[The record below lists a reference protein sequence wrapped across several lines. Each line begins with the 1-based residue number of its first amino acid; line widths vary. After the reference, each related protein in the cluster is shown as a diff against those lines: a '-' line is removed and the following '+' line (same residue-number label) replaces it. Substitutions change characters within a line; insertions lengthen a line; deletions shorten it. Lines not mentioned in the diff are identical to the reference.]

1 MNKNICEMQR
11 HLPKIEIDRLQC
23 LADIKKQYALGT
35 ISLEEAKRQLKEK
48 VGKLRPYHYAL
59 MEQTMTEENPE
70 ECFKE
75 NLSELNKLLEEM
87 MDYSIPTLPDDHPIR
102 HYYREN
108 EEMRSILNAAEDL
121 VQYPV
126 IKNQWL
132 ELLDKASAYLIHY
145 TRKQNQLYPILE
157 KKGFDRPTVTMWTF
171 DDMISNSVKKLRPL
185 LEANDEEA
193 FIAQVKELIP
203 YLRDLMDKEEAIL
216 YPTSLALI
224 NEEEFEEMKSG
235 DQEIGFAFI
244 DVAKTEKKDNIR
256 PADGF
261 AQELQS
267 LLMKY
272 GYAVG
277 HNQPL
282 DVTTGKLTLEQIN
295 LIYQHLPFDISF
307 VNEDELVQF
316 YSDTDHRIFPRS
328 KNVIGRKVENCH
340 PRKSVHIV
348 REIVEKMRS
357 GEQSKAEF
365 WINKPNLFIYITYYA
380 VRDKQGTFRGI
391 LEVMQDCTRIRSLTG
406 SQTLLTWA
414 DEEKKSATSPPTA
427 TMTDSVEAGKD
438 NNKQVTEITEDTML
452 KDLFSQYPGL
462 KEALAQQ
469 YAPFKMLQTALGKLI
484 LKKATIKMAGERSG
498 LGTQKLITMIRQ
510 TIRSINQS

>member
-1 MNKNICEMQR
+1 MRR
-11 HLPKIEIDRLQC
+11 HLPAIEIERLQY
-23 LADIKKQYALGT
+23 LADIKKRYALGA

-87 MDYSIPTLPDDHPIR
+87 MDCSIPTLPDDHPIR

-108 EEMRSILNAAEDL
+108 EEMRRVLNAAEDL
-121 VQYPV
+121 AQYPV

-224 NEEEFEEMKSG
+224 KEEEFEEMKSG
-235 DQEIGFAFI
+235 DQEIGFAFFE
-244 DVAKTEKKDNIR
+244 VAGTEKKKDDIR
-256 PADGF
+256 PTDSF

-267 LLMKY
+267 LLAKH

-277 HNQPL
+277 RDQPL

-365 WINKPNLFIYITYYA
+365 WIDKPNLFIYITYYA
-380 VRDKQGTFRGI
+380 VRDKRGDFRGI
-391 LEVMQDCTRIRSLTG
+391 LEVMQDCTHIRSLTG
-406 SQTLLTWA
+406 SRTLLTWA
-414 DEEKKSATSPPTA
+414 DEEGTPTTTPDATTAEPTENR
-427 TMTDSVEAGKD
+427 DD
-438 NNKQVTEITEDTML
+438 NAKQATEINEDTKL

-462 KEALAQQ
+462 KEDLARQ

-498 LGTQKLITMIRQ
+498 LGTQKLIAMIRQ
-510 TIRSINQS
+510 AIHRDGQS

>member
-1 MNKNICEMQR
+1 
-11 HLPKIEIDRLQC
+11 
-23 LADIKKQYALGT
+23 
-35 ISLEEAKRQLKEK
+35 
-48 VGKLRPYHYAL
+48 
-59 MEQTMTEENPE
+59 
-70 ECFKE
+70 
-75 NLSELNKLLEEM
+75 
-87 MDYSIPTLPDDHPIR
+87 
-102 HYYREN
+102 
-108 EEMRSILNAAEDL
+108 MRRILNAAEDL

-171 DDMISNSVKKLRPL
+171 DDMISNCVKKLSPL
-185 LEANDEEA
+185 LEANDEDT
-193 FIAQVKELIP
+193 FVAQVKELIP

-224 NEEEFEEMKSG
+224 KEEEFEEMKSG

-244 DVAKTEKKDNIR
+244 NVAKTEKKDNIR

-267 LLMKY
+267 LLAKY
-272 GYAVG
+272 GYAVK
-277 HNQPL
+277 HDQPL

-357 GEQSKAEF
+357 GEQDKAEF

-380 VRDKQGTFRGI
+380 VRDKQGDFRGI
-391 LEVMQDCTRIRSLTG
+391 LEVMQDCSRIRTLTG

-414 DEEKKSATSPPTA
+414 DEKEKYATPPTS
-427 TMTDSVEAGKD
+427 TMTDSMEAEKD
-438 NNKQVTEITEDTML
+438 DDKQVAEITEYTML

-510 TIRSINQS
+510 TIHRISQS

>member
-1 MNKNICEMQR
+1 MRR
-11 HLPKIEIDRLQC
+11 HLPAIETERLQH
-23 LADIKKQYALGT
+23 LADIKKRYAQGA

-108 EEMRSILNAAEDL
+108 EEMRRVLNAAEDL
-121 VQYPV
+121 AQYPV

-145 TRKQNQLYPILE
+145 TRKQNQLYPLLE

-224 NEEEFEEMKSG
+224 KEEEFEEMKSG
-235 DQEIGFAFI
+235 DQEIGFAFFE
-244 DVAKTEKKDNIR
+244 VAGTEKEKDDIR
-256 PADGF
+256 PTDSF

-267 LLMKY
+267 LLAKH

-277 HNQPL
+277 RDQPL

-365 WINKPNLFIYITYYA
+365 WIDKPNLFIYITYYA
-380 VRDKQGTFRGI
+380 VRDKRGDFRGI
-391 LEVMQDCTRIRSLTG
+391 LEVMQDCTHIRSLTG
-406 SQTLLTWA
+406 SRTLLTWA
-414 DEEKKSATSPPTA
+414 DEDGTPATTPDATTAEPTE
-427 TMTDSVEAGKD
+427 TRDD
-438 NNKQVTEITEDTML
+438 NAKQATEINEDTKL

-462 KEALAQQ
+462 KEDLARQ

-498 LGTQKLITMIRQ
+498 LGTRKLIAMIRQ
-510 TIRSINQS
+510 AINRDGQS

>member
-1 MNKNICEMQR
+1 
-11 HLPKIEIDRLQC
+11 
-23 LADIKKQYALGT
+23 
-35 ISLEEAKRQLKEK
+35 
-48 VGKLRPYHYAL
+48 
-59 MEQTMTEENPE
+59 
-70 ECFKE
+70 
-75 NLSELNKLLEEM
+75 
-87 MDYSIPTLPDDHPIR
+87 
-102 HYYREN
+102 
-108 EEMRSILNAAEDL
+108 
-121 VQYPV
+121 
-126 IKNQWL
+126 
-132 ELLDKASAYLIHY
+132 
-145 TRKQNQLYPILE
+145 
-157 KKGFDRPTVTMWTF
+157 
-171 DDMISNSVKKLRPL
+171 MISNCVKKLRPL
-185 LEANDEEA
+185 LEANDEET
-193 FIAQVKELIP
+193 FVAQVKELIP

-224 NEEEFEEMKSG
+224 KEEEFEEMKSG

-244 DVAKTEKKDNIR
+244 NVAKTEKKDNIR

-267 LLMKY
+267 LLAKY
-272 GYAVG
+272 GYAVK
-277 HNQPL
+277 HDQPL

-357 GEQSKAEF
+357 GEQDKAEF

-380 VRDKQGTFRGI
+380 VRDKQGDFRGI
-391 LEVMQDCTRIRSLTG
+391 LEVMQDCTRIRTLTG

-414 DEEKKSATSPPTA
+414 DEKEKYATPPTS
-427 TMTDSVEAGKD
+427 TMTDSMKAEKD
-438 NNKQVTEITEDTML
+438 DDKQIAEITEDTML

-510 TIRSINQS
+510 AIHRISQS